1 MSNEQAERRPARVVV
16 VEDDAE
22 TRRALELAISLAGH
36 RCATAHSIDAALA
49 LCTRATFDCM
59 ILDEQLGTD
68 SGLALAATLRRV
80 PELRPSRIVLVSGL
94 SSLQLRGVSEHGTVD
109 VVMQKPVDFQA
120 LLAAVAESV
129 DYEKPTAAQL
139 RSDALPAGGA

>member
-1 MSNEQAERRPARVVV
+1 MSNDPVERRPARVLV

-22 TRRALELAISLAGH
+22 ARRALELSISLAGH
-36 RCATAHSIDAALA
+36 RCASAHTIDAALA

-80 PELRPSRIVLVSGL
+80 PELRPARIVLVTGV
-94 SSLQLRGVSEHGTVD
+94 SSLQLRGAGEQGTVD
-109 VVMQKPVDFQA
+109 VVMQKPVDFNA

-139 RSDALPAGGA
+139 RGDKVTGDA